1 MQQGT
6 DYCDMS
12 QIKANIID
20 DKVIDIFNKISNDP
34 DAIREYLLVSVQ
46 DKDFNAEIKDANK
59 TIIKIQN
66 KIQNLTNV
74 LADTPD
80 TSAAKYILNTIDGLD
95 KKLKLTERHIA
106 ELQSMEHIA
115 TETEQNIC
123 EKQIKIANFIR
134 NFENFTYEE
143 RNAIARSC
151 IKECVWDGNT
161 LSVIL

>member
-1 MQQGT
+1 
-6 DYCDMS
+6 
-12 QIKANIID
+12 
-20 DKVIDIFNKISNDP
+20 
-34 DAIREYLLVSVQ
+34 
-46 DKDFNAEIKDANK
+46 
-59 TIIKIQN
+59 
-66 KIQNLTNV
+66 
-74 LADTPD
+74 
-80 TSAAKYILNTIDGLD
+80 
-95 KKLKLTERHIA
+95 
-106 ELQSMEHIA
+106 MEHIA